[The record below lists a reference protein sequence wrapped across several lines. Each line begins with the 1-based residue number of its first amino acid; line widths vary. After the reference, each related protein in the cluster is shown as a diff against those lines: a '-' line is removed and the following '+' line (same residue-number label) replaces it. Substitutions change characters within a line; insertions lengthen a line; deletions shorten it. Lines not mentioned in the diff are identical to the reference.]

1 VIVLQELEQKLLEQ
15 KVLEL
20 IIDRLEL
27 EDINV
32 EEIDYDDPVFASFDD
47 EGRGLQLDSVDAL
60 ELVVGLNE
68 EFDVKVSDENMAIFR
83 SIRTI
88 ADFIREEK
96 GIN

>member
-1 VIVLQELEQKLLEQ
+1 MEVFIMENLEQR
-15 KVLEL
+15 VLEL

-27 EDINV
+27 EDIDINEV
-32 EEIDYDDPVFASFDD
+32 DYDDPVFSSFDD
-47 EGRGLQLDSVDAL
+47 EGRGLELDSVDAL

-68 EFDVKVSDENMAIFR
+68 EFGVKVSDENMAIFR

-96 GIN
+96 EIN